1 MHAIDVGTVV
11 GVESVTLDQPV
22 KSEAAPPSNSSAG
35 TCASLTANVHYFLG
49 GDAAVPHRLCVPVER
64 YGKAEVMQLSNGGV
78 LPRFSKYCGAV
89 EWRNCVYIWVNVG
102 GSSGYSN
109 AFSEEGRH
117 MMWFGGSRMH
127 AGQ

>member
-1 MHAIDVGTVV
+1 
-11 GVESVTLDQPV
+11 
-22 KSEAAPPSNSSAG
+22 
-35 TCASLTANVHYFLG
+35 VHYFLG
-49 GDAAVPHRLCVPVER
+49 GSSGSECGASHRLCVPVER
-64 YGKAEVMQLSNGGV
+64 YGKAEVMQLSNGGL

-89 EWRNCVYIWVNVG
+89 EWRNCVYLWVNVG

-127 AGQ
+127 AGECLLICLMYRYSYMDTFLTLYLCYLHLCEQTQPS